1 MATSISPID
10 TAAAYLRERYASP
23 VFVVLA
29 ALLAAT
35 GLMISPGP
43 VAAAALVRSFAIAFL
58 LVLAFRIG
66 DDLADASRD
75 GVLHP
80 NRVLVRATDRRPFIA
95 LLIAAAAFAGALIAT
110 TPEPIARLI
119 AIGGAALLLAVWYAA
134 RGGAKPLKPLLA
146 AHVVLLKY
154 PIIALAAAPALP
166 RSVTGSAVSTLVALY
181 AVLCAYETFDDPVL
195 HASPAARRLALLEGV
210 LVIPLL
216 LLGGLLT

>member
-29 ALLAAT
+29 ALLATT

-43 VAAAALVRSFAIAFL
+43 VAVAALVRSFAIAYL

-66 DDLADASRD
+66 DDLADAPRD
-75 GVLHP
+75 AVVHP
-80 NRVLVRATDRRPFIA
+80 DRVLVRATDRRPFIA

-110 TPEPIARLI
+110 TPEPVARLI
-119 AIGGAALLLAVWYAA
+119 AIGCAALLLGVWYAA
-134 RGGAKPLKPLLA
+134 RGDAKPLIG
-146 AHVVLLKY
+146 AHIVLLKY
-154 PIIALAAAPALP
+154 PIIALAAAPAFP

>member
-1 MATSISPID
+1 MATSISLID

-35 GLMISPGP
+35 GLAISPGP

-66 DDLADASRD
+66 DDLADAPRD

-80 NRVLVRATDRRPFIA
+80 DRVLVRTADRRPFIA
-95 LLIAAAAFAGALIAT
+95 LLTAAAALAGALIAT

-119 AIGGAALLLAVWYAA
+119 AIGGAALVLGVWYGA
-134 RGGAKPLKPLLA
+134 RADAKPLFA
-146 AHVVLLKY
+146 AHVVLSKY

-166 RSVTGSAVSTLVALY
+166 PSVTGSVVSTLVALY

-216 LLGGLLT
+216 LLGGLLP

>member
-1 MATSISPID
+1 MATSISLID

-23 VFVVLA
+23 VFVALA

-43 VAAAALVRSFAIAFL
+43 VTAAALVRSFAIAYL

-66 DDLADASRD
+66 DDLADARRD
-75 GVLHP
+75 GVEHP
-80 NRVLVRATDRRPFIA
+80 DRVLVRATDRRPFIA
-95 LLIAAAAFAGALIAT
+95 LLIAAAVFAGALIAT
-110 TPEPIARLI
+110 MPEPVARLI
-119 AIGGAALLLAVWYAA
+119 AIGGAALLLGVWYAA
-134 RGGAKPLKPLLA
+134 RGGAKPLFA

-154 PIIALAAAPALP
+154 PVIALAAAPALP
-166 RSVTGSAVSTLVALY
+166 QSVTGSVVSTLVALY

-195 HASPAARRLALLEGV
+195 HASPAARRLALFEGV

-216 LLGGLLT
+216 LLGGLLP